1 VAIVSF
7 LISGIFLLTLVPDRP
22 GQHSAASESI
32 APNTSATADVRP
44 LTSLARTTNGA
55 NSVADRADFGVGT
68 YAPLGGAG
76 SPPRRPARSL
86 PVERDGATHFVVVD
100 DIVAVH
106 ANAHYTYIFDG
117 TSRLFCPL
125 AIGHVEARLDGGRF
139 VRVHR
144 SHIVNLEHVVA
155 LKRAGDQGLVELS
168 GPDRPKVPVSRSRLR
183 SLKSRLGLA
192 IGEVEGLT
200 SPAGPPAG

>member
-1 VAIVSF
+1 MPVTHEPWLVALSLIVAIQGAYVG
-7 LISGIFLLTLVPDRP
+7 L
-22 GQHSAASESI
+22 
-32 APNTSATADVRP
+32 
-44 LTSLARTTNGA
+44 SLAVQVGA
-55 NSVADRADFGVGT
+55 AVSM
-68 YAPLGGAG
+68 
-76 SPPRRPARSL
+76 RRRMLLARPYRS
-86 PVERDGATHFVVVD
+86 
-100 DIVAVH
+100 
-106 ANAHYTYIFDG
+106 
-117 TSRLFCPL
+117 
-125 AIGHVEARLDGGRF
+125 
-139 VRVHR
+139 RVHR